1 MNLLHKSLLA
11 GLVLLLGAS
20 LTWATARLEP
30 GAEVSGPSVF
40 LNSAVVAADT
50 AVKVGPGF
58 LQCIMISMA
67 DAAPT
72 AGTVAILDHTAA
84 GGGTTIFS
92 HTFTT
97 AVFMPFQICPQR
109 AFTAGLYID
118 VTTSADINVSV
129 SYR

>member
-1 MNLLHKSLLA
+1 MTFIQKCGLA
-11 GLVLLLGAS
+11 LFILVMGAS
-20 LTWATARLEP
+20 LTWATGRLES
-30 GAEVSGPSVF
+30 GADTPPTVF
-40 LNSAVVAADT
+40 LNSAVVTSDT
-50 AVKVGPGF
+50 AAKVGPGF

-118 VTTSADINVSV
+118 ITTSADINVSV